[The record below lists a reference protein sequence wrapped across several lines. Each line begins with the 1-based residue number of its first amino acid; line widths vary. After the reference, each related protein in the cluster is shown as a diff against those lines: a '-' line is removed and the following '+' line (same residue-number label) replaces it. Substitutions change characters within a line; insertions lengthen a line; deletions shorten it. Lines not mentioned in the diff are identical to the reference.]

1 MKQYD
6 LIVIGGGAGGLT
18 VAAGAASLGA
28 RVALIEKETHL
39 GGDCLHFGCVPSK
52 ALIKVASEIYEAKK
66 VREWGMNIEG
76 NINLNQVTQR
86 IKAAIMHIQH
96 HDDID
101 RFKKLGV
108 DVYIGK
114 GKLRSAHHVW
124 INDEETIFGKRIVI
138 STGSRPFVPQIDGLE
153 KVNYLTNETI
163 FNIDFV
169 PKKLLVIGGGPIGIE
184 LAQAMA
190 RLGSEVIVIERSNEI
205 LQQEDEEIVQLVK
218 KQLMRELTIYT
229 NASIQK
235 IIATEN
241 NKKIA
246 VIHTQDRE
254 IEMEVTDI
262 LIASGRVPNTD
273 TIDLDRAGVQYD
285 NKGHIIV
292 NEYLQTNVPTIYAIG
307 DVNGKF
313 PFTHVAGMEG
323 KLVVQNAV
331 LGLKR
336 KINYSNVPWVTFT
349 HPEIFHIGLTEQQAR
364 QQHDHIHIFKTPL
377 STVDRFVADFQ
388 TEGMVKIIT
397 DKKGYIIGAHA
408 VGQNAGDWMQ
418 EVVFAKQFGKKI
430 GQLSHVIHP
439 YPTHVAA
446 VQHTADLYWREKLF
460 RGWIPKLVK
469 QYIRLFR

>member
-1 MKQYD
+1 D
-6 LIVIGGGAGGLT
+6 
-18 VAAGAASLGA
+18 
-28 RVALIEKETHL
+28 
-39 GGDCLHFGCVPSK
+39 FGMTGK
-52 ALIKVASEIYEAKK
+52 ALFLWQRFCTFTPPNYVLLFCHIQ
-66 VREWGMNIEG
+66 EWGMKIEG
-76 NINLNQVTQR
+76 SINMKRVMQR
-86 IKAAIMHIQH
+86 VKSSIAHIQH
-96 HDDID
+96 HDDIE
-101 RFKKLGV
+101 RFRKLGV

-114 GKLRSAHHVW
+114 GKLKSSHQVT
-124 INDEETIFGKRIVI
+124 INNEGEISGKRIVI
-138 STGSRPFVPQIDGLE
+138 STGSRPFIPLIDGLE
-153 KVNYLTNETI
+153 QSGYLTNETI
-163 FNIDFV
+163 FHIDFI

-205 LQQEDEEIVQLVK
+205 LQHEDEEIAQLVK
-218 KQLMRELTIYT
+218 KQLMRELTVYT
-229 NASIQK
+229 NAFIQK
-235 IIATEN
+235 IITTE

-246 VIHTQDRE
+246 VIRTEDKE

-262 LIASGRVPNTD
+262 LIASGRAPNTD
-273 TIDLDRAGVQYD
+273 TMDLDQVGVRYD

-292 NEYLQTNVPTIYAIG
+292 NEYLQTSVPTIYAIG

-349 HPEIFHIGLTEQQAR
+349 NPEIFHIGLTEKQAR
-364 QQHDHIHIFKTPL
+364 QQHDRIHVFKTPL
-377 STVDRFVADFQ
+377 STVDRFIADDQ
-388 TEGMVKIIT
+388 TEGIVKIIT

-408 VGQNAGDWMQ
+408 VGQHAGDWMQ
-418 EVVFAKQFGKKI
+418 EVVAAKQFGKKI

-446 VQHTADLYWREKLF
+446 VQHTADVYWREKLF
-460 RGWIPKLVK
+460 HGLVPKLVK
-469 QYIRLFR
+469 QYIRWFR